1 MTDVVLEVRG
11 LTKRFKK
18 HTAVND
24 VTFNVRRGEIMGF
37 LGPNGAGKTTVI
49 HMITGLMK
57 PDEGEVN
64 ICGINVQKDFERAI
78 KNIGAVVETPHLY
91 EYMTGKENIKLFA
104 ALYRNNDAQKVQ
116 EIIKLSG
123 LENKLEQK
131 VKDYSL
137 GMKQR
142 LGLAVAL
149 LSEPSLLILDEP
161 TNGLD
166 PASIRALRDFLKQY
180 AHEKGCSI
188 LISSH
193 ILSEMQLLCD
203 SVTIICDGTIRAV
216 EDMENIKDQETL
228 EDLFI
233 EKTGGGNIL

>member
-49 HMITGLMK
+49 RMITGLMK

-131 VKDYSL
+131 VKDY
-137 GMKQR
+137 
-142 LGLAVAL
+142 
-149 LSEPSLLILDEP
+149 
-161 TNGLD
+161 
-166 PASIRALRDFLKQY
+166 
-180 AHEKGCSI
+180 
-188 LISSH
+188 
-193 ILSEMQLLCD
+193 
-203 SVTIICDGTIRAV
+203 
-216 EDMENIKDQETL
+216 
-228 EDLFI
+228 
-233 EKTGGGNIL
+233 

>member
-1 MTDVVLEVRG
+1 
-11 LTKRFKK
+11 
-18 HTAVND
+18 
-24 VTFNVRRGEIMGF
+24 
-37 LGPNGAGKTTVI
+37 
-49 HMITGLMK
+49 
-57 PDEGEVN
+57 
-64 ICGINVQKDFERAI
+64 
-78 KNIGAVVETPHLY
+78 
-91 EYMTGKENIKLFA
+91 
-104 ALYRNNDAQKVQ
+104 
-116 EIIKLSG
+116 
-123 LENKLEQK
+123 
-131 VKDYSL
+131 
-137 GMKQR
+137 MKQR

-166 PASIRALRDFLKQY
+166 SASIRALRDFLKQY

>member
-1 MTDVVLEVRG
+1 MTEAILEVRN

-18 HTAVND
+18 HVAVSD
-24 VTFNVRRGEIMGF
+24 VSFNVSRGEIMGF

-49 HMITGLMK
+49 RMITGLMK
-57 PDEGEVN
+57 PDEGEVS
-64 ICGINVQKDFERAI
+64 ICGINVQEDFEKAI
-78 KNIGAVVETPHLY
+78 QNIGAVVETPHLY

-104 ALYRNNDAQKVQ
+104 ALHKITDEEKVQ
-116 EIIKLSG
+116 EVIKLSG
-123 LENKLEQK
+123 LENKLGQK

-149 LSEPSLLILDEP
+149 LNEPSLLILDEP

-166 PASIRALRDFLKQY
+166 PASIRSLRDFLKQY
-180 AHEKGCSI
+180 AHEKHCGV

-216 EDMENIKDQETL
+216 EHMDHIKDQETL
-228 EDLFI
+228 EELFI

>member
-1 MTDVVLEVRG
+1 
-11 LTKRFKK
+11 
-18 HTAVND
+18 
-24 VTFNVRRGEIMGF
+24 
-37 LGPNGAGKTTVI
+37 
-49 HMITGLMK
+49 
-57 PDEGEVN
+57 
-64 ICGINVQKDFERAI
+64 
-78 KNIGAVVETPHLY
+78 
-91 EYMTGKENIKLFA
+91 MTGKENIKLFA